1 MRRWQRLGGT
11 WACVAFLALTACSGG
26 GGSGGSAISS
36 SPSGGSGGTTTSSGP
51 TWTPGVYEPASDFIA
66 QCENPRSGF
75 DIEGNA
81 FPDEPGST
89 TIENFW
95 LRSWTNETYLWNDE
109 VPDLNPASF
118 SNRVDYF
125 NRLKTSAVEPSG
137 EDRDDF
143 HFSQSTEE
151 FLEERNSAPSASY
164 GVSYAAISTTPP
176 RDFRVRYTDP
186 GTPAAAEVGGLVN
199 FIRGAQILTVDGVDL
214 VNANSE
220 ADVDA
225 LNAGLFPETAGETHI
240 FEVLD
245 PGAVASRTVTL
256 VSENLTSDPV
266 NTVEVISTGT
276 GNVGYILFNTF
287 SPFASEAEIV
297 DAIQQ
302 LQAANVTDLVLD
314 LRYNGGGL
322 LAIASQLSY
331 MIAGPSFTAGRTFE
345 DLRFN
350 DDAGGLNPV
359 TGETNNAVPFVDT
372 TLGFSVVA
380 GAPLPVLN
388 INRVFVLSTE
398 NTCSA
403 SESVINSL
411 RGVDFEVVLIGDV
424 TCGKPYGFYP
434 TDNCGETYY
443 TIQFQGVND
452 KGFGAYAD
460 GFVPSNNSFPFGVSV
475 NGCTVADDLDN
486 ALGDESEAL
495 LAAALSYR
503 DTGTCPV
510 ITSSIVAE
518 SKTLSSGGPALSLPV
533 SIPATNRDMRLPEGS
548 L

>member
-164 GVSYAAISTTPP
+164 GVSYAGISTTPP

-214 VNANSE
+214 VSANSE

-350 DDAGGLNPV
+350 DDAGGVNPV

-460 GFVPSNNSFPFGVSV
+460 GFVPGNNSFPFGVSV
-475 NGCTVADDLDN
+475 DGCTVADDLDN

-533 SIPATNRDMRLPEGS
+533 SIPSTNRDMRLPEGS

>member
-1 MRRWQRLGGT
+1 MPQWRQFVGMLVGLGVLALGGCDSGGT
-11 WACVAFLALTACSGG
+11 SSSGG
-26 GGSGGSAISS
+26 GSSGGSSS
-36 SPSGGSGGTTTSSGP
+36 SSDP
-51 TWTPGVYEPASDFIA
+51 TWIPGVYEPASTYIA

-95 LRSWTNETYLWNDE
+95 LRSWTEETYLWNDE
-109 VPDLNPASF
+109 VPDLDPATF

-125 NRLKTSAVEPSG
+125 NRLKTSAIEPSG

-143 HFSQSTEE
+143 HFSQPTEE
-151 FLEERNSAPSASY
+151 FLEQRNSAPTASY
-164 GVSYAAISTTPP
+164 GVSYQASSTTVP

-186 GTPAAAEVGGLVN
+186 GTPAAEEVGGLAKFV
-199 FIRGAQILTVDGVDL
+199 RGAVILTVDGVDL
-214 VNANSE
+214 VNATSD
-220 ADVDA
+220 ADIDT
-225 LNAGLFPETAGETHI
+225 LNAGLFPQTAGETHV

-245 PGAVASRTVTL
+245 PGAATSRFVTL
-256 VSENLTSDPV
+256 VSEDLASDPV
-266 NTVEVISTGT
+266 NTVEVISTPT

-287 SPFASEAEIV
+287 SPFSSEAEIV
-297 DAIQQ
+297 NAMQQ

-345 DLRFN
+345 DLQFN
-350 DDAGGLNPV
+350 DDAGGVNPV
-359 TGETNNAVPFVDT
+359 TFETDNSIPFYNT
-372 TLGFSVVA
+372 TLGFSVDA
-380 GAPLPVLN
+380 GISLPVLN
-388 INRVFVLSTE
+388 INRVFVLSTDD
-398 NTCSA
+398 TCSA
-403 SESVINSL
+403 SESVINGL
-411 RGVDFEVVLIGDV
+411 RGVDFQVILIGNT

-452 KGFGAYAD
+452 KGFGGYAD
-460 GFVPSNNSFPFGVSV
+460 GFAPSDQGNPAFGVV
-475 NGCTVADDLDN
+475 VPGCIVADDLGDP
-486 ALGDESEAL
+486 LGDENEAL
-495 LAAALSYR
+495 LGTALAYR
-503 DTGTCPV
+503 TTGSCPFTT
-510 ITSSIVAE
+510 TSS
-518 SKTLSSGGPALSLPV
+518 SSTLATTKASSGDGPSLNLPV
-533 SIPATNRDMRLPEGS
+533 NIPSTNRDMRLPEGS